1 MTPSPSRTL
10 FPSNNT
16 KEAVISSTDT
26 ANPSTEVAV
35 SPNEAGR
42 SHLLSLLE
50 LKLPP
55 LGFKA
60 TTPNPSNNSVDDLC
74 LCSETLN
81 H

>member
-10 FPSNNT
+10 CPSNNT

-35 SPNEAGR
+35 SPGR

-55 LGFKA
+55 LRFEA
-60 TTPNPSNNSVDDLC
+60 ATPNPSNNSGCCVKCSVINKC
-74 LCSETLN
+74 LRA
-81 H
+81 